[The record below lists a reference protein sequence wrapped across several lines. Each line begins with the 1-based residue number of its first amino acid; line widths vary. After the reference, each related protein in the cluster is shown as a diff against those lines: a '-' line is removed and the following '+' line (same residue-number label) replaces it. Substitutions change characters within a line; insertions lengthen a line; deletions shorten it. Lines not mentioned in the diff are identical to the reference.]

1 MSRHFDILH
10 RAASQTGSIP
20 ITTAAAERANGN
32 GETRVRHTSGGHDEI
47 AKLVQRV
54 FVLPPPDEGPKAV
67 VFCGID
73 RGAGCTWVCAR
84 AAELLAGQVAGRVCV
99 VDANLRSPSLH
110 EYFQV
115 EAGAGFADAM
125 SQVAPVK
132 DFVRSTWTP
141 HLWLMTAG
149 TVGPEPNGALN
160 PARLRTRF
168 SELRNEF
175 DFLLIDTPATSLF
188 AETVMLGKLSDGV
201 VLVVASNSTRRESAR
216 AAKQCLDDANVPM
229 LGAVLNKRTFPI
241 PEAFYRR
248 L

>member
-10 RAASQTGSIP
+10 RAAAQTGSLP
-20 ITTAAAERANGN
+20 ITNTAAEKSNGSA
-32 GETRVRHTSGGHDEI
+32 ETRIRHTSGGHEEI

-54 FVLPPPDEGPKAV
+54 FVLPAPGERPKAV
-67 VFCGID
+67 VFCGVD

-84 AAELLAGQVAGRVCV
+84 AAEMLVGQVAGRVCV

-110 EYFQV
+110 EHFQV
-115 EAGAGFADAM
+115 EIGAGFADAM
-125 SQVAPVK
+125 GQLAPVK

-149 TVGPEPNGALN
+149 NVGAEPNGALN
-160 PARLRTRF
+160 PARLCTRF
-168 SELRNEF
+168 AELRGEF

-188 AETVMLGKLSDGV
+188 TETVMLGKLSDGV
-201 VLVVASNSTRRESAR
+201 VLVVASNSTRRESAL
-216 AAKQCLDDANVPM
+216 AAKQYLDDAKVPM
-229 LGAVLNKRTFPI
+229 LGAVLNKRTYPI